1 MFYRV
6 NILQE
11 MISDALRKLLPEYSL
26 QISIVESTEQLFD
39 AISDGQVD
47 IVMAEFSYLF
57 NHKSWS
63 VQTSNRLNM
72 LCHTHHVKR
81 VLLCLNY
88 STDY

>member
-26 QISIVESTEQLFD
+26 QISIVESTEQLLMPL
-39 AISDGQVD
+39 ATVRSILLWPS
-47 IVMAEFSYLF
+47 
-57 NHKSWS
+57 S
-63 VQTSNRLNM
+63 VICLTINRGVYRPVTGSI
-72 LCHTHHVKR
+72 LCHTHHVT
-81 VLLCLNY
+81 VILCLNY